1 MATGTFAAAGR
12 SAPARAGLAELG
24 RRLVT
29 TDALGARFARG
40 AFWCLADAA
49 LAQGFRLL
57 AFLIAVRFLGKEGF
71 GELSIIYNTAG
82 VAGIFAGAGLGVT
95 AARHVALVREAGA
108 APAARILTLC
118 TLLGLAS
125 GALGAVAVWAAAPWL
140 ASELLGARHLTSPL
154 ALAALLVLCGP
165 LAGVQSGAL
174 AGLEAFRTSA
184 ATSLVNGILT
194 VVLIGGGAAVSG
206 TPGAVAG
213 LVLAAL
219 VSVLVTRAAVA
230 REFRR
235 HGLECWRRPGR
246 AEARILL
253 GFSVAALLGSSM
265 KVPFTWL
272 ASTILVRQPSGFAE
286 MGLFSAANQFR
297 LLIAFVPGVLERTAL
312 PILHR
317 LRGASEAA
325 GFRRLFAMH
334 LLVSAGG
341 AACLALPIALASP
354 WLMQLYGRGFREGWP
369 LVPPLVAAAVLAAA
383 NSAVGAAMV
392 SRNLIWRSALFNGI
406 WGATLIAAAR
416 LLIPG
421 YGARGLAWSLLVAY
435 LVHTA
440 VQASCWRRLGKAVP
454 EEDVL

>member
-1 MATGTFAAAGR
+1 MATGTVPAAGTR
-12 SAPARAGLAELG
+12 PPARVFIPELG
-24 RRLVT
+24 RRPAV
-29 TDALGARFARG
+29 TDAPGVRFARG
-40 AFWCLADAA
+40 ALWCLADAA

-95 AARHVALVREAGA
+95 AARHVALVREEGA

-125 GALGAVAVWAAAPWL
+125 GALGALAVWAAAPWM
-140 ASELLGARHLTSPL
+140 AAELLGARHLTAPL
-154 ALAALLVLCGP
+154 ELAALLVLCGP
-165 LAGVQSGAL
+165 LAGVHSGAL

-184 ATSLVNGILT
+184 ATSFAGGLLTAVLV
-194 VVLIGGGAAVSG
+194 GGGAALSG
-206 TPGAVAG
+206 TPGAVTG
-213 LVLAAL
+213 LVLAAAASVA
-219 VSVLVTRAAVA
+219 VSRAAVE

-235 HGLECWRRPGR
+235 HGLERWRRPGWS
-246 AEARILL
+246 EARALI
-253 GFSVAALLGSSM
+253 GFSMAALLGSSM

-272 ASTILVRQPSGFAE
+272 ASTMLVRRPAGYAE

-297 LLIAFVPGVLERTAL
+297 LLLAFVPGVLERTAL
-312 PILHR
+312 PILQR
-317 LRGASEAA
+317 LGGASQAA
-325 GFRRLFAMH
+325 GFNRLFLAH

-341 AACLALPIALASP
+341 AALLGLPISLASP
-354 WLMQLYGRGFREGWP
+354 WLMQLYGAEFREGWP

-392 SRNLIWRSALFNGI
+392 SRNLIWRPALFNAA
-406 WGATLIAAAR
+406 WGATLIAAGR
-416 LLIPG
+416 LLIPA
-421 YGARGLAWSLLVAY
+421 YGARGLAWSLLAAY

-440 VQASCWRRLGKAVP
+440 CQASCRRRLKAP
-454 EEDVL
+454 REEEGR